1 MRDVFVIGAHST
13 AFGRFPDRSYKN
25 LARET
30 YLGVLADAGMEKGE
44 GIEFAW
50 FSNCGMWVD
59 RQACIRGQVLFTP
72 LVRDGLFPERVPM
85 INVEGGCASAQMAF
99 HGAWKDILSGQSE
112 MSLAIGVEKL
122 FNPTDPAKTMEAYK
136 AGIDQ
141 LDPGEW
147 EAYYKEAG
155 AKAGQAFEQGP
166 NRTVFM
172 DTYAMQAAYHMKK
185 YGTTQRQFAIA
196 AAKNHA
202 NGAKN
207 PKSQYKFNLTPDE
220 VLADK
225 PVTFP
230 FTRAMCAP
238 VGDGGA
244 AVLLCSGER
253 LKELPRAVR
262 ERAIKV
268 KASVLT
274 GGKYRDL
281 DEPGLS
287 QLAAAKA
294 YRMAGVAPADI
305 DVAEVHDA
313 TAFCEVYQ
321 AEMLGFAAEG
331 KGGRLVEAGETGL
344 EGRIPIN
351 TSGGLESKG
360 HPVGATGLSMI
371 YELAA
376 QLRGEAGPRQVKG
389 AALALSENGGG
400 VIGFDEAACSVVILE
415 KPGA

>member
-1 MRDVFVIGAHST
+1 MRDVYVIGAYST
-13 AFGRFPDRSYKN
+13 AFGRFPDRSYKD

-30 YLGVLADAGMEKGE
+30 YLGVLADAGMDKGA

-141 LDPGEW
+141 LDPAEW
-147 EAYYKEAG
+147 EAYYRDAG

-207 PKSQYKFNLTPDE
+207 PKSQYKFNLTPE
-220 VLADK
+220 QVLADK
-225 PVTFP
+225 PVTYP

-253 LKELPRAVR
+253 LKDMPRAAQ
-262 ERAIKV
+262 ERAIRV

-294 YRMAGVAPADI
+294 YRLAGVAPADI

-400 VIGFDEAACSVVILE
+400 VIGFDEAACSVVVLE